1 MTDDD
6 AMTGGELQTIREY
19 LGLTGEDLA
28 RLVEVAP
35 RTVRAWEAGT
45 VPIPTTRRE
54 GRVPVREAVTRLEV
68 YTAGAVDDLET
79 ALRDARAAG
88 QEPAIVVYRT
98 DADMHADRPDTAHLP
113 ARWWR
118 HVVARAAHEIPDVVI
133 GTRAELEGQ
142 AS

>member
-1 MTDDD
+1 MTDPDD

-45 VPIPTTRRE
+45 VPIPTARRE
-54 GRVPVREAVTRLEV
+54 GRVPVREAVERLEAF
-68 YTAGAVDDLET
+68 TAAAVDDVVT
-79 ALRDARAAG
+79 AARAAHAAG
-88 QEPAIVVYRT
+88 TQPAVVVYRT
-98 DADMHADRPDTAHLP
+98 DDELHAARPDTEHLP

-118 HVVARAAHEIPDVVI
+118 HVVARAAEQVHGVAI
-133 GTRAELEGQ
+133 GTRAELE
-142 AS
+142 A